1 VTLTLIGAPAWM
13 FAHVPPWYWVA
24 ASTLNTYELIMKRS
38 VGHEVPE
45 TTAVTVIVVAVDTG
59 PRGSICSRETVKTPP
74 GAAVTCGLDG
84 AVITLRS
91 DPHAISGNTPSAAA
105 ATAKNVR
112 AFLTMPTPRKIAG
125 YS

>member
-1 VTLTLIGAPAWM
+1 
-13 FAHVPPWYWVA
+13 
-24 ASTLNTYELIMKRS
+24 MKRS